1 MPLCC
6 PSAAHSVIDSTE
18 TLIVEFL
25 LISVLRLRLH
35 EEWLEKERLAQ
46 EVFRLKFEREDAAR
60 KRKEEEEVREH
71 VEFKK
76 PYRHFV
82 NIESMKVFVFFI
94 FFFIYLCNFYFTKEV
109 LA

>member
-25 LISVLRLRLH
+25 LICVLRLRLH

-46 EVFRLKFEREDAAR
+46 EEFRLKFEREDAAR

-76 PYRHFV
+76 PY
-82 NIESMKVFVFFI
+82 
-94 FFFIYLCNFYFTKEV
+94 
-109 LA
+109 